1 MINLLLKIL
10 FFTFLLTNSYA
21 NIDDKINKDLS
32 KSFKKY
38 EKEIQKIQKKISNL
52 KKSQSKDVQKID
64 LSLKELDKLVD
75 FSKKNLSLDKQ
86 DILLDS
92 LNLID
97 LYIKDISKITSLKV
111 ELV

>member
-38 EKEIQKIQKKISNL
+38 EKEIQKIQKKFPI
-52 KKSQSKDVQKID
+52 
-64 LSLKELDKLVD
+64 
-75 FSKKNLSLDKQ
+75 
-86 DILLDS
+86 
-92 LNLID
+92 
-97 LYIKDISKITSLKV
+97 
-111 ELV
+111 

>member
-10 FFTFLLTNSYA
+10 FFTFLLTYSYA

-38 EKEIQKIQKKISNL
+38 DKEIQKIQKKISNL

-64 LSLKELDKLVD
+64 PKSKGALRSDVSDATFSALKII
-75 FSKKNLSLDKQ
+75 N
-86 DILLDS
+86 I
-92 LNLID
+92 
-97 LYIKDISKITSLKV
+97 
-111 ELV
+111 